1 MNHTYKKQT
10 VLRLICVMIIF
21 VSAVLGLY
29 EYFVLVPRQ
38 AETFVISPLILTS
51 LQHRTDISIIFLWVP
66 LKCFVNP

>member
-10 VLRLICVMIIF
+10 VLRVICVMIIF

-38 AETFVISPLILTS
+38 AETFII
-51 LQHRTDISIIFLWVP
+51 HR
-66 LKCFVNP
+66 